1 MKTKLPD
8 GVIIEEVEPRSE
20 PGPPTDAGRRCSH
33 HAISASRARL
43 SEIIKMRRE
52 LDSPQR
58 VGQSL
63 WLQ

>member
-33 HAISASRARL
+33 HAISASRAA
-43 SEIIKMRRE
+43 E
-52 LDSPQR
+52 
-58 VGQSL
+58 
-63 WLQ
+63 